1 MSGRRLGTVAMLG
14 VGWFVAAFVA
24 LHFLDTDLSVTDAY
38 GSDYALGEYGW
49 LMRSAFLAAGVG
61 TVAIGL
67 GLRETLAPGKRVT
80 ASVILFLIAGVGF
93 LVGGIFNTDPTGD
106 TELSATGTVH
116 VLASAV
122 LFFSLLVS
130 AWLVRGVFKRDPSW
144 QWFSKAQLG
153 FAVAYT
159 AALIVSFATPEGG
172 AVGLTQRIGVA
183 VMMAW
188 LATLGWSIR
197 KVGSAPE
204 TP

>member
-1 MSGRRLGTVAMLG
+1 MLG
-14 VGWFVAAFVA
+14 VGWLVAALVA
-24 LHFLDTDLSVTDAY
+24 LHFLDSDLSVTDTY
-38 GSDYALGEYGW
+38 TSDYALGDYGW
-49 LMRSAFLAAGVG
+49 LMRSAFFAVGVG

-80 ASVILFLIAGVGF
+80 ASVVLFLIAGVAF
-93 LVGGIFNTDPTGD
+93 LVGGIFNTDPTGVTD
-106 TELSATGTVH
+106 LSATGTVH

-122 LFFSLLVS
+122 LFLSLLVS
-130 AWLVRGVFKRDPSW
+130 AWFLRGVFKRDPSW

-172 AVGLTQRIGVA
+172 TVGLTQRIGIA
-183 VMMAW
+183 VLMAW

-197 KVGSAPE
+197 RVDSAAK